1 MVDMLKIWGKT
12 YDGEKITRTKVIEFE
27 SAHIIFYDMVKTVCE
42 KLDIATP
49 VCLNK
54 HYEDFMQ
61 FKTCFLSREILSIRS
76 ILPNFKF
83 NLSLTN
89 R

>member
-61 FKTCFLSREILSIRS
+61 FRTCF
-76 ILPNFKF
+76 FKSGDF
-83 NLSLTN
+83 IDSVDFTKFQIQLIIDK
-89 R
+89 